1 MDARPAQR
9 GDCKDKLTQY
19 GSGTRGSFPELS
31 LITERNPTKLK
42 EVIMSSL
49 SFHSKGRDRWVQPQG
64 ISDAS
69 IRRQIFG
76 KIQPMEEPTFF
87 QRLFRSR

>member
-1 MDARPAQR
+1 
-9 GDCKDKLTQY
+9 
-19 GSGTRGSFPELS
+19 
-31 LITERNPTKLK
+31 
-42 EVIMSSL
+42 MSSL

-64 ISDAS
+64 IADAS